1 MSCFSFLKRAGPSLS
16 RHTVEIDEEVSSIQN
31 TKLYTYQELSAATQ
45 GFSQAK
51 KIGEG
56 GFGSVYKVNPY
67 FSLVQGYL
75 APEYA
80 LRGQLT
86 RKADV
91 YSFGVLLLEIICGRS
106 NIRPSPPSEDKYL
119 LVKVWKLLEEG
130 ELVTIVDSSLG
141 GDFDAEEA
149 TNFLRIGL
157 LCTQD
162 IPMLRPSMSTVVKM
176 LKSEVDVS
184 GEKISV
190 PGILSEYK
198 VKINLSKMDTGEF
211 SDMLSAESSVKRDT
225 FSSGDETFSYA
236 TMTFNSIYDRN

>member
-56 GFGSVYKVNPY
+56 GFGSVYKV
-67 FSLVQGYL
+67 
-75 APEYA
+75 
-80 LRGQLT
+80 
-86 RKADV
+86 
-91 YSFGVLLLEIICGRS
+91 
-106 NIRPSPPSEDKYL
+106 
-119 LVKVWKLLEEG
+119 WKRHEEG

-211 SDMLSAESSVKRDT
+211 SDMLSGESSVKRDT